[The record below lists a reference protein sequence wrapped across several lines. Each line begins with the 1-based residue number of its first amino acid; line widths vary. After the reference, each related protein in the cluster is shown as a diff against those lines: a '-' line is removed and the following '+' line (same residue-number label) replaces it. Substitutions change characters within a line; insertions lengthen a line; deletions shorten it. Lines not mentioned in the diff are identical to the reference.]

1 MAIDVAV
8 TMTCDGEGTA
18 DGAVYKPVC
27 EMLPLD
33 APPPTLQVTAALV
46 VPDTVAVNCCV
57 LLTATLTALGATV
70 TEITDGLLELP
81 QPTVSAPA
89 HINAKLA
96 SVSRMK
102 ANEAQSHFK
111 VVIMP
116 HEAKAS
122 RLIWALDYEGSK
134 KGCVNR
140 GFVLKNTRRREWFAH
155 STRCTYSISRQFGP
169 AQISTTSGTVSL

>member
-33 APPPTLQVTAALV
+33 APPATLQVTAALV
-46 VPDTVAVNCCV
+46 VPETVALNCCV
-57 LLTATLTALGATV
+57 LLTATLVVAGATV

-89 HINAKLA
+89 HINARLA

-102 ANEAQSHFK
+102 ASEAQSHFK

-122 RLIWALDYEGSK
+122 RLIWALDYEGGK
-134 KGCVNR
+134 KGCGNG
-140 GFVLKNTRRREWFAH
+140 GFVLKNTRPREKIER
-155 STRCTYSISRQFGP
+155 STPYSISRQFGP
-169 AQISTTSGTVSL
+169 AQTSTSSGTVSL